1 MPWRVFCPSRIRDPR
16 SVGSSSVSLDG
27 RGIKETHTRSSACSH
42 TETKSESILFF
53 VIARNVAHLAGSR
66 TRNDDD
72 DAAAAAVK

>member
-1 MPWRVFCPSRIRDPR
+1 MTQEAWDHRRFRWMAGELKKHTPEAVRA
-16 SVGSSSVSLDG
+16 
-27 RGIKETHTRSSACSH
+27 HTRRRRVRVSF
-42 TETKSESILFF
+42 FF